1 MEKYLHLG
9 YDITD
14 GLDGDEIRHPMSQDR
29 GHIVVWGPERERARL
44 RARLI
49 AQVEEEGYFDLIEI
63 DLAQMSLPTFQEEVR
78 RGNDGSIIPAFV
90 VVTNISDDEAGDYVL
105 YLFRTARSLGQT
117 IYAEYD
123 GETRFARRAA
133 VSASTLVLMGP
144 NASDA
149 AHKIVGLPGVP
160 SVTNEYVASL
170 SSYFKPV
177 PVVLT

>member
-63 DLAQMSLPTFQEEVR
+63 DLAQMSLDTFQEEVH
-78 RGNDGSIIPAFV
+78 RGQHAPAFV
-90 VVTNISDDEAGDYVL
+90 VVTNISDDEAGQHVL

-117 IYAEYD
+117 IYAEYG
-123 GETRFARRAA
+123 GETRFARQAA

-144 NASDA
+144 DASDA